1 MHIIIHMFAYP
12 YNLFF
17 FFLLKPIV
25 FYNFKKFVEKLI
37 YFSLMYLNNSEI
49 YCLGKRVYFSFF
61 SQEFLTYLNF
71 SVRSKY
77 LSTGSSKVFL
87 CTLKYSVDLSMLPKF
102 HFKKFE
108 A

>member
-1 MHIIIHMFAYP
+1 MFAYP

-17 FFLLKPIV
+17 FLLKPIL
-25 FYNFKKFVEKLI
+25 FCNFEKFVKKLVH
-37 YFSLMYLNNSEI
+37 FSLIYLNNSEI
-49 YCLGKRVYFSFF
+49 YCLGRRVCFSLF
-61 SQEFLTYLNF
+61 SQIFLTYLNF

-77 LSTGSSKVFL
+77 PSSESSKVFL
-87 CTLKYSVDLSMLPKF
+87 RTLKYSVDLSVLPKF